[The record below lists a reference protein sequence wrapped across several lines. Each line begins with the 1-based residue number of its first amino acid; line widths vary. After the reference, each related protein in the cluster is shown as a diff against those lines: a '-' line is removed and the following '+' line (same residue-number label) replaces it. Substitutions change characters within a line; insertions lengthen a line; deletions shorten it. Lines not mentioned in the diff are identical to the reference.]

1 MSGCGLDLRTELNL
15 NPYRTIIPCLT
26 LRVQLP
32 DSGKNEELGKEAEN
46 APAAPAGPPSP
57 GATPAVLPRAA
68 KEASRAIFA
77 PLLRTPSTLL
87 SMLNPAVKKKVWEAW
102 PIPIPGEGEGA
113 GAPLIP
119 WHRFHAYLIFRAG
132 GSSEPSSGHSSNA
145 KPRQILRVV
154 GQHKETS
161 VIIQLFSHGGTANSQ
176 HGWMDRNSKF
186 VNGKVG
192 SHAVPSGFKR
202 RLGARSD
209 SFQSPSKKYT
219 KRASTGWPGGQ
230 QAPHPSEVDR
240 RCPLGDTRRR
250 GWPSRPAGVPIG
262 TTPGACRPCPEPAN
276 PNCRKHRNPEL
287 SLGGQQSSCHLWTP
301 HSD

>member
-161 VIIQLFSHGGTANSQ
+161 VIIQHQTSVIHHVLARRDRTFTT
-176 HGWMDRNSKF
+176 WMDGQEF
-186 VNGKVG
+186 KVCKWEG
-192 SHAVPSGFKR
+192 WFP
-202 RLGARSD
+202 RSP
-209 SFQSPSKKYT
+209 F
-219 KRASTGWPGGQ
+219 W
-230 QAPHPSEVDR
+230 
-240 RCPLGDTRRR
+240 
-250 GWPSRPAGVPIG
+250 I
-262 TTPGACRPCPEPAN
+262 
-276 PNCRKHRNPEL
+276 
-287 SLGGQQSSCHLWTP
+287 
-301 HSD
+301 